1 MNLITF
7 HALYAGVLA
16 ALGGAFIS
24 SSRRGKS
31 GASIKPPHPVLV
43 SQVPSVVGQLN
54 TNHKTPFLP
63 RAVFI
68 FCPAGE
74 RHSKKTEVHLTYS
87 VENGKLGL
95 DWSRFTRRNIADKDK
110 VLAFIQERHQTV
122 LQQED
127 RIRYFRV
134 EGEKIIQLGMQILQ
148 DFYHLPGN
156 AKIGVDTADLNL
168 QECGS
173 D

>member
-1 MNLITF
+1 
-7 HALYAGVLA
+7 
-16 ALGGAFIS
+16 
-24 SSRRGKS
+24 
-31 GASIKPPHPVLV
+31 
-43 SQVPSVVGQLN
+43 
-54 TNHKTPFLP
+54 
-63 RAVFI
+63 
-68 FCPAGE
+68 
-74 RHSKKTEVHLTYS
+74 